1 MNEPWY
7 TRIPALV
14 DEITSDLRVHY
25 PNLHLSIDDEQ
36 GAEIRGTLPVISP
49 QGKVLDRYQITI
61 RLLPDYPKSL
71 PEVREVGGRIP
82 WDPDY
87 HIERDGTACVLM
99 PDDRW
104 RCFPEAAPFREYL
117 DGPLHDFFLGQS
129 LVALGEDWPFG
140 GWSHGA
146 DGIYEFYQDLLGTS
160 DRRTI
165 KRFLHVLNKL
175 HFKSHLDCP
184 CGSGKKIRKCCQE
197 KVSDLRRKIPPA
209 IARKASERLGL
220 IRMPLRR
227 SR

>member
-25 PNLHLSIDDEQ
+25 PNLHLFIEDER
-36 GAEIRGTLPVISP
+36 GAEIRGTFPVISP

-71 PEVREVGGRIP
+71 PEVREVGGRIA

-87 HIERDGTACVLM
+87 HVEQDGAACVLM
-99 PDDRW
+99 PDDRC
-104 RCFPEAAPFREYL
+104 RCFPEGASFREYL

-129 LVALGEDWPFG
+129 LVPLGEDWPFG
-140 GWSHGA
+140 EWSHGA
-146 DGIYEFYQDLLGTS
+146 DGIYEFYQDVLGTS

-165 KRFLHVLNKL
+165 KRFLHILSKL

-184 CGSGKKIRKCCQE
+184 CGSGKRIRKCCREQ
-197 KVSDLRRKIPPA
+197 VSELRRIIPPA

-227 SR
+227 SS